1 MTIIIIPQLFY
12 VTGSLRYRYE
22 NETESTLYLTHE
34 TRASNV
40 LKRSSALKG
49 GRAYKAKIGTNVN
62 VYTPSATRQKQ
73 TS

>member
-1 MTIIIIPQLFY
+1 MTIIIIPQLSY
-12 VTGSLRYRYE
+12 VTGILRYRYA
-22 NETESTLYLTHE
+22 NETESTLQ

-49 GRAYKAKIGTNVN
+49 GRAYKDYKAKIGTNVN

>member
-1 MTIIIIPQLFY
+1 MTIIIIPQLSY
-12 VTGSLRYRYE
+12 LTDILRYA
-22 NETESTLYLTHE
+22 NETESTLQ